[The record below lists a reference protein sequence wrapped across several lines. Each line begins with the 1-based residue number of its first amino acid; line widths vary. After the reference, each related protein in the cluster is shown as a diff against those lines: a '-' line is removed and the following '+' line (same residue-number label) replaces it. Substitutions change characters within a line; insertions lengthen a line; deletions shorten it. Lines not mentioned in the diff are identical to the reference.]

1 MNNKGLLIVLSGFSG
16 AGKGTVVKSLL
27 ASHKDEYCLSI
38 SATTRNPRPGEEN
51 GREYFFKTVE
61 EFEAMIDKNE
71 LIEYAKYVSNYY
83 GTPKAYVESQLE
95 AGKNVILE
103 IEMQGAL
110 DIKKIYPDAVLIFIT
125 PPSAKELENRLRGR
139 NTEDE
144 ATILARLSRAY
155 DESEG
160 LEEYDYIILNDEVE
174 KCVERIVGV
183 VTSEKMKTANNEE
196 LINKVK
202 EELKAYSKGEQ

>member
-1 MNNKGLLIVLSGFSG
+1 M
-16 AGKGTVVKSLL
+16 
-27 ASHKDEYCLSI
+27 
-38 SATTRNPRPGEEN
+38 
-51 GREYFFKTVE
+51 
-61 EFEAMIDKNE
+61 
-71 LIEYAKYVSNYY
+71 
-83 GTPKAYVESQLE
+83 
-95 AGKNVILE
+95 
-103 IEMQGAL
+103 
-110 DIKKIYPDAVLIFIT
+110 LIFIT

>member
-27 ASHKDEYCLSI
+27 SNHNTEYCLSI

-51 GREYFFKTVE
+51 GREYFFKTVK
-61 EFEAMIDKNE
+61 EFESMIDNNE
-71 LIEYAKYVSNYY
+71 LIEYAKYVNNYY

-103 IEMQGAL
+103 IEIQGAL
-110 DIKKIYPDAVLIFIT
+110 NIKKIYPEAVLIFIT

-160 LEEYDYIILNDEVE
+160 LSNYDYVVINDKVE
-174 KCVERIVGV
+174 DCVERIVGIV
-183 VTSEKMKTANNEE
+183 SSEKMKINNNIE
-196 LINKVK
+196 LINKVR

>member
-1 MNNKGLLIVLSGFSG
+1 
-16 AGKGTVVKSLL
+16 
-27 ASHKDEYCLSI
+27 
-38 SATTRNPRPGEEN
+38 
-51 GREYFFKTVE
+51 
-61 EFEAMIDKNE
+61 MIDNNE
-71 LIEYAKYVSNYY
+71 LIEYAKYVNNYY

-103 IEMQGAL
+103 IEIQGAL
-110 DIKKIYPDAVLIFIT
+110 NIKKIYPEAVLIFIT

-160 LEEYDYIILNDEVE
+160 LSNYDYVVINDKVE
-174 KCVERIVGV
+174 DCVERIVGIV
-183 VTSEKMKTANNEE
+183 SSEKMKINNNIE
-196 LINKVK
+196 LINKVR